1 MIQLGKELYERV
13 GKVTELADKLGRS
26 IGSTVKDYNAF
37 VSSFERRMLV
47 TARKLNDLD
56 ENELGTSDIPEPKQI
71 EASTDAFS
79 ASEAVVEAEI
89 IEEDPEIETQK

>member
-1 MIQLGKELYERV
+1 M
-13 GKVTELADKLGRS
+13 
-26 IGSTVKDYNAF
+26 KDYNSF

-71 EASTDAFS
+71 EASTDSFS
-79 ASEAVVEAEI
+79 AREASSAEALDAEI
-89 IEEDPEIETQK
+89 VQEEDKK